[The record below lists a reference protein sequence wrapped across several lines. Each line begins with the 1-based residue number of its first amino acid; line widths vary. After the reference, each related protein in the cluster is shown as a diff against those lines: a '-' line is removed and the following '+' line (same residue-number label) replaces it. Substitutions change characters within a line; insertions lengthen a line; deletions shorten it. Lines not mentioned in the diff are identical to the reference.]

1 MRDGE
6 FYDILKELDRA
17 YDISEKYLNLVLEH
31 AMEDEYWF
39 SKVVFEGTK
48 KKLLNL
54 LNIEV
59 KKSTQE

>member
-1 MRDGE
+1 MIFLKNLRE
-6 FYDILKELDRA
+6 RMILAK
-17 YDISEKYLNLVLEH
+17 KYLNLVLEH

-39 SKVVFEGTK
+39 SRGVSESTK

-54 LNIEV
+54 LNREV

>member
-6 FYDILKELDRA
+6 FYDILDELERA
-17 YDISEKYLNLVLEH
+17 YDTHSKYLNFVLEH

-39 SKVVFEGTK
+39 SKEISEGTK

-54 LNIEV
+54 LNGE
-59 KKSTQE
+59 

>member
-6 FYDILKELDRA
+6 FYDILDELERA
-17 YDISEKYLNLVLEH
+17 YDTNQKYLNLVLEH

-39 SKVVFEGTK
+39 SNGISEGTK

-54 LNIEV
+54 LNAE
-59 KKSTQE
+59 